1 MNPQPT
7 GRAWVFGDKIDT
19 DVLAPGHLMKLSAE
33 DLATHCLEAIAP
45 DFARTVRPGDVIV
58 AGRSFGIG
66 SSREQAAVSLKI
78 LGVRAILAVSYARIF
93 WRNALNLGLPALTM
107 EEAGE
112 IRDGDL
118 VAVDPASG
126 RIENATSL
134 MTTAQIVSY
143 VDRYLPTLVLDSI
156 KTDLGL
162 SDFQLGLLL
171 GPAFVFFYLV
181 LGIPIGRLADR
192 ASRRGIL
199 AAGVTIWCCMTA
211 LGGFARNFPLLLTSR
226 LGVGLSVF
234 MTGTFLGAG
243 LAFLFG
249 GPLVHA
255 IEAGPPLTIPGFATF
270 QSWRL
275 CFFVVGLPGLVLA
288 LAMLT
293 VREPAR
299 LKTAADDGQG
309 GLSETPSL
317 MEAAAFMLR
326 RWRAF
331 GTLFIASG
339 CNVTLGSLALWNIA
353 LFKRVWGW
361 NVGDV
366 GLAVGALLLTGGS
379 VGTLIGVRL
388 TSRAYA
394 RGRRDATLW
403 TLWVGL
409 LIDIPAF
416 ALYGLMPNASLG
428 MAVLFLAYVGQAVAT
443 AAGPAALAVL
453 APGQIRSSAVAVFY
467 LTISIASQLLG
478 PPIVGWL
485 ADRFHDPMGL
495 RYAIFI
501 EAITVG
507 IPASILVARGL
518 RYFRLAAIDDEAR
531 AIAA

>member
-1 MNPQPT
+1 MQRARSPT
-7 GRAWVFGDKIDT
+7 SNSIHYAWYVVG
-19 DVLAPGHLMKLSAE
+19 
-33 DLATHCLEAIAP
+33 
-45 DFARTVRPGDVIV
+45 
-58 AGRSFGIG
+58 
-66 SSREQAAVSLKI
+66 
-78 LGVRAILAVSYARIF
+78 
-93 WRNALNLGLPALTM
+93 
-107 EEAGE
+107 
-112 IRDGDL
+112 
-118 VAVDPASG
+118 
-126 RIENATSL
+126 L

-226 LGVGLSVF
+226 LGVGLGEATLGPCAISLISDYFPGARRARAMSVF